1 MTSDSRVLPPLPVP
15 DELTKPFWEAA
26 NRGRLVI
33 QRCRECRRFYHP
45 PQVVCPTCIESTLSF
60 EEVSGRG
67 TLYSF
72 SIMRDQRVRGFED
85 KVPYVNVMVELEE
98 QPLLMMVA
106 ILDGV
111 TPEDVVIGS
120 PLAVTFQRLTD
131 DIALPQFRL
140 VE

>member
-1 MTSDSRVLPPLPVP
+1 MTSDSSVLPPLPVP

-26 NRGRLVI
+26 NQGRLVI
-33 QRCRECRRFYHP
+33 QRCRECQQYYHP
-45 PQVVCPTCIESTLSF
+45 PQVVCPTCIESILSF

-67 TLYSF
+67 TVYSF
-72 SIMRDQRVRGFED
+72 SVMRDQRVRGFED

-111 TPEDVVIGS
+111 APEGVVIGS
-120 PLAVTFQRLTD
+120 SVEVTFQRLTA

-140 VE
+140 VG